1 MIFTTK
7 RLILRPWEE
16 SDAQSLFNMPVI
28 LMLDRL
34 QDGHPIKVW
43 NKV

>member
-7 RLILRPWEE
+7 RLDRGKKVMRKVFF
-16 SDAQSLFNMPVI
+16 DMPVI